1 MRRRRIKYFENIK
14 SLEKDIHFITYGDA
28 KYHNAKKRLSN
39 QSKLFYNFKS
49 INLYGPKDIDSC
61 FYEQHKDILSQP
73 RGGGYWVWKPYFIQK
88 KLQQIEEGDYLIYL
102 DAGCSINSKGF
113 NRFKEYIEMLDNSE
127 TPIIS
132 FQMSHLLEK
141 WYTNDKIFEY
151 FNIKPETDIGNTGQI
166 VGGIQIIKKCQHT
179 MLLFNNIM
187 DIIEKNPYLFTDK
200 YNNLTTRKNF
210 KDNRHDQSILSIT
223 RKIYGSIILEDET
236 YFENPGFGGEKSLKY
251 PFWATRKR

>member
-1 MRRRRIKYFENIK
+1 MNETDVNKKNIELSGK
-14 SLEKDIHFITYGDA
+14 NIHLITYGNG
-28 KYHNAKKRLSN
+28 KYTNAKKRILE
-39 QSKLFYNFKS
+39 QGKTFYDFKS
-49 INLYGPKDIDSC
+49 ISAYGPGDIDSC
-61 FYEQHKDILSQP
+61 FKKNHKKILCSN
-73 RGGGYWVWKPYFIQK
+73 RGGGYWIWKPYFIQK

-166 VGGIQIIKKCQHT
+166 CATVLIIKKCQHT

-187 DIIEKNPYLFTDK
+187 DIVEKNPYFFTDK
-200 YNNLTTRKNF
+200 YNNLTKRNDF
-210 KDNRHDQSILSIT
+210 RDNRHDQSILSIS

-251 PFWATRKR
+251 PFWATRKGG